1 MSLHT
6 KKRLTDYEE
15 LSFAGPPEIV
25 KKAREYLKEMG
36 LIEITEL
43 VDSKDVFPERSPS
56 RMLSGARYREGLTQA
71 ELSSIT
77 GIPRR
82 HISEMENGK
91 RTAKEPS
98 ER

>member
-1 MSLHT
+1 
-6 KKRLTDYEE
+6 
-15 LSFAGPPEIV
+15 
-25 KKAREYLKEMG
+25 MG

-71 ELSSIT
+71 ELSSMT

-91 RTAKEPS
+91 RTIGKVNAKKLAQS
-98 ER
+98 LNVDYRRFL